1 MSPNEVLK
9 DLKSKKYAPLYLLQ
23 GEEPYFIDVVSDFF
37 EQNVLL
43 PEEIAFNQTLL
54 YGKEATWQLV
64 VDNARQMPFI
74 GDRKL
79 IIVKEAQAMKD
90 MGELHK
96 YAERPAPHTIVV
108 LCYKYGT
115 PDKRSKAMKTLIEKA
130 VVVDSKKL
138 YDNQLPEWINNY
150 LKEKN
155 IKIAMDNAL
164 LIADSLGNDLSKIA
178 NELGKLALNIPAG
191 TEATKTQ
198 IQDFIGISKDF
209 NVFELQAALSKRD
222 TLKVFRIVDYF
233 TANPKDNPLVLLLGA
248 LFTYFGKVYIAAS
261 RHFGT
266 DDELAKA
273 LNMNYV
279 KFVAE
284 YRVAAKN
291 YPKAKTEQIIIL
303 LSEYDLKSKGVE
315 SRQSDGALLRELI
328 WKILYL

>member
-96 YAERPAPHTIVV
+96 YAERPAPHSIVV

-115 PDKRSKAMKTLIEKA
+115 PDKRSKAMKALIEKA

-191 TEATKTQ
+191 TETTKTQ

-233 TANPKDNPLVLLLGA
+233 TDSN
-248 LFTYFGKVYIAAS
+248 S
-261 RHFGT
+261 RCTEPGT
-266 DDELAKA
+266 S
-273 LNMNYV
+273 V
-279 KFVAE
+279 C
-284 YRVAAKN
+284 
-291 YPKAKTEQIIIL
+291 
-303 LSEYDLKSKGVE
+303 
-315 SRQSDGALLRELI
+315 
-328 WKILYL
+328 